1 MNKSLF
7 KLAVMI
13 VMASACLLF
22 SGCFMTDGE
31 HFLWF

>member
-7 KLAVMI
+7 TIVVMI
-13 VMASACLLF
+13 VMTSACMLF
-22 SGCFMTDGE
+22 TGCFMTDGE